1 MAIVARHSSRAG
13 TAASKPGTTKGGSR
27 SMLSMAQSDA
37 PSIGDWGEEEPW
49 WEAAGT

>member
-1 MAIVARHSSRAG
+1 MSIVTRHSSRAG
-13 TAASKPGTTKGGSR
+13 TAASKPGTAKRGSR